1 MHYVIGILEII
12 RQSLQCLQCLQS
24 LQCLQC
30 LQSLQETVPDDFPL
44 RIEIQGGVA
53 AWMNSNPNK

>member
-12 RQSLQCLQCLQS
+12 RQSLQS
-24 LQCLQC
+24 LQC